1 LFGLCRCDKDLDG
14 RITGDEVKQVIV
26 LSASANKL
34 SKLKEQAAEY
44 AALIMEEFDVDR
56 NGYIELSQLE
66 TLMRGTVQGFGKEAI
81 VQYSSALAPP
91 KSKKPLPQRIAEK
104 AGYFFLDN
112 WKRLWI
118 LTLWILAMAGLFTWK
133 FIQYRNRDAFLVMG
147 YCLCVAKGAA
157 ETLKLNMAL
166 ILLPVCRNT
175 LTRLRSTRLGKII
188 PFDDNLEFHKVKLEL
203 IHESLVLRPK

>member
-1 LFGLCRCDKDLDG
+1 M
-14 RITGDEVKQVIV
+14 

-44 AALIMEEFDVDR
+44 AALIMEELDVDR
-56 NGYIELSQLE
+56 DGFIELSQLE

-81 VQYSSALAPP
+81 VQYTSLLDPP
-91 KSKKPLPQRIAEK
+91 PSKKPKAQRVLEK
-104 AGYFFLDN
+104 TRYFWIDN

-118 LTLWILAMAGLFTWK
+118 LALWLLAMAGLFAWK
-133 FIQYRNRDAFLVMG
+133 FVQYKNRSAFHVMG

-175 LTRLRSTRLGKII
+175 LTRFRSTRLGKII
-188 PFDDNLEFHKVKLEL
+188 PFDDNLEFHKVK
-203 IHESLVLRPK
+203 SRSRS

>member
-1 LFGLCRCDKDLDG
+1 LDG
-14 RITGDEVKQVIV
+14 RITGDEVKQVIE

-34 SKLKEQAAEY
+34 SKLKEQATEY

-56 NGYIELSQLE
+56 NGYIELSELE
-66 TLMRGTVQGFGKEAI
+66 TLMHGPVQPGFGKEAI
-81 VQYSSALAPP
+81 VQYTSALAPP
-91 KSKKPLPQRIAEK
+91 KSKKPLPRRIAEK
-104 AGYFFLDN
+104 AWYFFLDH

-118 LTLWILAMAGLFTWK
+118 LTLWLMAMAGLFTWK
-133 FIQYRNRDAFLVMG
+133 FIQYRNHDAFHVMG
-147 YCLCVAKGAA
+147 YWLCVAKGSA

-203 IHESLVLRPK
+203 IHESLVLRPKQGKRIIL